1 MTNHSEKVKYWVKLI
16 SITGVAQV
24 IVQAVGFLSGIL
36 VIRLLPVN
44 EYALYTIANAMLG
57 TMTVL
62 SDGGISTGVMARGG
76 KVWQDRH
83 KLGVVMATGL
93 ELRRKFALFSLIVS
107 IPVLGYLLLA
117 HGATWTTILLISVSL
132 IPAFYAAL
140 SDNLLQIPVKL
151 HQAIK
156 PLQKNQVQVS
166 IGRLILTGLTLFA
179 FPWTFVA
186 LIATGIP
193 RIWGNRRLR
202 KMANGF
208 AEKNAVVDAE
218 ERKEILQIVRRVLPG
233 SIYYAVS
240 GQITIWLIT
249 LFGHTSSI
257 AQIGALSR
265 FTMIFAIL
273 TPVIQLL
280 IIPRFSRMKKNK
292 KSIVSKFIQ
301 TQVLSLV
308 ICIVVLLMVAVLNE
322 PFLWILGANY
332 KGLTKELFFIMISGA
347 ISFISITTNG
357 LLSARGII
365 VPPVI
370 FLTSVISIQII
381 TLFLV
386 PLNTVIG
393 VTLYAI
399 ITTSAIYLIRLIY
412 FAFQLKRM

>member
-1 MTNHSEKVKYWVKLI
+1 MINNFEKARYWVKLL
-16 SITGVAQV
+16 SVTGTAQV

-36 VIRLLPVN
+36 VIRLLPVK

-62 SDGGISTGVMARGG
+62 SDGGISTGVMAQGG

-83 KLGVVMATGL
+83 KLGVVLATGL
-93 ELRRKFALFSLIVS
+93 DLRRKFALFSLIVS
-107 IPVLGYLLLA
+107 IPILGYLLLD
-117 HGATWTTILLISVSL
+117 HGASRTATLLISISL

-156 PLQKNQVQVS
+156 PLQKNQVQVG

-186 LIATGIP
+186 LVTTGIP
-193 RIWGNRRLR
+193 RIWGNMSLR
-202 KMANGF
+202 KIANGF
-208 AEKNAVVDAE
+208 AEKTAEVDAE
-218 ERKEILQIVRRVLPG
+218 ERKEILNIVKRTLPG

-249 LFGHTSSI
+249 TFGHTNSI
-257 AQIGALSR
+257 AQIGALGR
-265 FTMIFAIL
+265 FTMIFAVI
-273 TPVIQLL
+273 TPVIQFL
-280 IIPRFSRMKKNK
+280 IIPRFSRMKKHK
-292 KSIVSKFIQ
+292 KSIVNKFIQ
-301 TQVLSLV
+301 TQVLSFAV
-308 ICIVVLLMVAVLNE
+308 CILILLAVTVLNNQL
-322 PFLWILGANY
+322 LWILGANY
-332 KGLTKELFFIMISGA
+332 KGLNKELLYIMISGA
-347 ISFISITTNG
+347 ISFISVTTNG
-357 LLSARGII
+357 LLSSRGII

-370 FLTSVISIQII
+370 FLTSVISIQAV

-399 ITTSAIYLIRLIY
+399 VTTSAIYLIRLIY